1 MKKLMSSLKYI
12 KLYDILSIFIFI
24 LCLLPSLCLKL
35 YHKITKKTLWL
46 ICENKDTARDNSYHL
61 FKYIRK
67 NYPSE
72 NIYYAIDKTSND
84 YKKIKAYG
92 NIISF
97 GSLKHWIYYMA
108 ADKNISTQKSGNP
121 SPSLF
126 YVLHVCL
133 NLYNN
138 RVFLQHGITIND
150 SQWLYYKNTKFKT
163 FICGAKK
170 EYEYIKEKFGYP
182 KKNLHYSGFPRF
194 DNLTKEKLNK
204 KQIVLMPTWR
214 SWLGRQTNALETKQ
228 NFTETE
234 YFKRYNSLINN
245 QKVIDVLEKQNIIL
259 YFYPHRNMQK
269 FAKNFKTPSKN
280 IIVIENNEV
289 DIQDLLMESSLMITD
304 YSSVSMDFAYMKK
317 PVIYYQFDKE
327 KYQKNQLQEG
337 YFSYEEDGF
346 GKVLND
352 EEKVVAEMINQIQ
365 NNYHIEDKYLKRINN
380 FFEINDQD
388 NCKRVYEILK
398 EK

>member
-1 MKKLMSSLKYI
+1 MNSLKYI
-12 KLYDILSIFIFI
+12 KIYDILSIFIFL

-121 SPSLF
+121 CPSLF
-126 YVLHVCL
+126 YVLHVYL

-138 RVFLQHGITIND
+138 RVFLQHGITKDD
-150 SQWLYYKNTKFKT
+150 SPWLYYKNTKFKT

-170 EYEYIKEKFGYP
+170 EYEYIKENFGYP
-182 KKNLHYSGFPRF
+182 NDNVCYTGFPRF
-194 DNLTKEKLNK
+194 DNLTRDKINE

-214 SWLGRQTNALETKQ
+214 SWLGRQTNALEEKQ
-228 NFTETE
+228 DFTQTE

-245 QKVIDVLEKQNIIL
+245 QKLIDVLEKENITL

-269 FAKNFKTPSKN
+269 FASDFKTNSKN
-280 IIVIENNEV
+280 VKIIQNNET
-289 DIQDLLMESSLMITD
+289 DIQDLLIESALMITD
-304 YSSVSMDFAYMKK
+304 YSSVAMDFAYMKK
-317 PVIYYQFDKE
+317 PIIYYQFDYE
-327 KYQKNQLQEG
+327 KFRKTQLQEG
-337 YFSYEEDGF
+337 YFSYENNGF
-346 GKVLND
+346 GRVLK
-352 EEKVVAEMINQIQ
+352 EEDKLVDTTIKLIKS
-365 NNYHIEDKYLKRINN
+365 NYQLEDKYLKRIND
-380 FFEINDQD
+380 FFEINDQN
-388 NCKRVYEILK
+388 NCERVYRILK
-398 EK
+398 REGK